1 VAEPGPRPEAPT
13 PLNRPDDSPTSV
25 RRAWAVLAALML
37 GYAALFVA
45 YYPPIAGVEDEV
57 GFINQALVWSR
68 GAVTAEGAG
77 WPCGLADFMEY
88 HGRHVPTRHPGR
100 SLVALPFLAVG
111 GVTATFASGLLL
123 HLAMTAAGGAL
134 LARLGRSPLWA
145 ALVLFHP
152 TLALYSRTVM
162 ADGPAGA
169 GLLLAALAVV
179 SDAPVAAG
187 LAVGLAAA
195 MRHHSAL
202 ALPIVAGSFVYP
214 RAPAC
219 PVADSRRWPRATVC
233 VLAGGAV
240 GSALVAYNLA
250 VYGTL
255 TEPFTARRGV
265 FAASFVIPHLTFYA
279 AALMVIWP
287 GMLLAPLLDRSRLR
301 WLVRGVIVVFLG
313 PLLFYYFHDRADR
326 WIETAV
332 LGQRLI
338 QVALPLW
345 VVSYAGVVDDLVATP
360 LRRRLGTATFR
371 GLTTLTCVGL
381 LAATALLFARHQA
394 HLRVL
399 RQARDAVAARVPDG
413 ALIFFSG
420 SFYKIVGTPSGVP
433 YYRLQPLD
441 WMGTPYETPEH
452 FDRNLARTPGP
463 WYVAVQKHTPAEP
476 PPPFLRALIGR
487 HRLVEVP
494 LGSPLVS
501 LYAPPSGET
510 PP

>member
-1 VAEPGPRPEAPT
+1 
-13 PLNRPDDSPTSV
+13 
-25 RRAWAVLAALML
+25 ML

-57 GFINQALVWSR
+57 GFLNQALVWSR

-77 WPCGLADFMEY
+77 WPDGLGDFMEH

-100 SLVALPFLAVG
+100 SLVALPFLAAG
-111 GVTATFASGLLL
+111 GVPATFASGLLL
-123 HLAMTAAGGAL
+123 HLAMTAVGGAL

-145 ALVLFHP
+145 ALLLFHP

-169 GLLLAALAVV
+169 GLLLAGLAVV

-195 MRHHSAL
+195 MRYHSAL
-202 ALPIVAGSFVYP
+202 ALPIVAASFVDP
-214 RAPAC
+214 TAPAG
-219 PVADSRRWPRATVC
+219 PVPLSRRWRNATVC
-233 VLAGGAV
+233 ALAGGAV

-250 VYGTL
+250 VYGTP
-255 TEPFTARRGV
+255 TEPFTARRGS

-326 WIETAV
+326 WGETAV

-360 LRRRLGTATFR
+360 LRRRLGAATFR
-371 GLTTLTCVGL
+371 GLTTLACVGL
-381 LAATALLFARHQA
+381 LAATALVFARHQR
-394 HLRVL
+394 HLRALEAV
-399 RQARDAVAARVPDG
+399 RTAVAAAVPDG
-413 ALIFFSG
+413 AR
-420 SFYKIVGTPSGVP
+420 VAANGTVQKLFGVP
-433 YYRLQPLD
+433 TQPPSYRWLYLPDAAAGSRLPD
-441 WMGTPYETPEH
+441 DLRAT
-452 FDRNLARTPGP
+452 P
-463 WYVAVQKHTPAEP
+463 WYVAVVARSPDDPAAADAHAAAAR
-476 PPPFLRALIGR
+476 FGM
-487 HRLVEVP
+487 VP
-494 LGSPLVS
+494 IATGLPNLS
-501 LYAPPSGET
+501 LYASRPATGPP
-510 PP
+510 P